1 MEAQKELKIGN
12 TPRDVLRGVD
22 SQTQNEV
29 GIHWLRISIPR
40 QYLAKV
46 RTYCS
51 FYFGESVRDGY
62 GLWSYDTRY
71 SWSNGASLN
80 YDSDNMRSDSVH
92 QGKATLD
99 VPGKALDAI
108 RELDLHLFL
117 LSLRQFRPS
126 CTRIDVFF
134 DDYHRK
140 NTPSGIHDIIKN
152 RDYSGFRKGQLKQR
166 FDGGKMIHDEVDF
179 GTRGE
184 NGAGKYLRVYD
195 KALESDGEKNCIRWE
210 VEFSKE
216 RAHKVFD
223 KLSQC
228 GSIDAF
234 ATLCGALVG
243 GSVKFIHRNGDK
255 NIGRLEVYSWWQEI
269 RELLGT
275 VVIRVSVKKPD
286 IAGMYNWVYR
296 QVSPTLACLRD
307 TFVDDTD
314 FMNWLFDVLDEGGL
328 NMSQRQ
334 TNLAEANKRNL
345 RYDDGKVFD
354 SDGVLVA

>member
-1 MEAQKELKIGN
+1 
-12 TPRDVLRGVD
+12 
-22 SQTQNEV
+22 
-29 GIHWLRISIPR
+29 
-40 QYLAKV
+40 
-46 RTYCS
+46 
-51 FYFGESVRDGY
+51 
-62 GLWSYDTRY
+62 
-71 SWSNGASLN
+71 
-80 YDSDNMRSDSVH
+80 
-92 QGKATLD
+92 
-99 VPGKALDAI
+99 
-108 RELDLHLFL
+108 
-117 LSLRQFRPS
+117 
-126 CTRIDVFF
+126 
-134 DDYHRK
+134 
-140 NTPSGIHDIIKN
+140 
-152 RDYSGFRKGQLKQR
+152 
-166 FDGGKMIHDEVDF
+166 
-179 GTRGE
+179 
-184 NGAGKYLRVYD
+184 
-195 KALESDGEKNCIRWE
+195 
-210 VEFSKE
+210 
-216 RAHKVFD
+216 
-223 KLSQC
+223 LSQC